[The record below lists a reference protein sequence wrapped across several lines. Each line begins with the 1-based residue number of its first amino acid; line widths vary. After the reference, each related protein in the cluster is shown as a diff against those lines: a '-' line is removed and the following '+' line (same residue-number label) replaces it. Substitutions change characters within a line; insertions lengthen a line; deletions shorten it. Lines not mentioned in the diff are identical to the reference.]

1 MMTRTFLILAV
12 IASVA
17 GCGRFSDSSGGRK
30 APGSRGPVSEVY
42 TNPAGLK
49 VPAHA
54 VNAVPSGGFWNCEGN
69 RREHA
74 ARCTLHPTVTRA
86 APVRQER

>member
-1 MMTRTFLILAV
+1 MQRTFLVLALM
-12 IASVA
+12 ASVA
-17 GCGRFSDSSGGRK
+17 GCGRFSDSDGARV
-30 APGSRGPVSEVY
+30 APGSRGPVMEGT

-54 VNAVPSGGFWNCEGN
+54 VSATPSGGFWNCEGT

-74 ARCTLHPTVTRA
+74 ARCTLHPTVERS